1 MSNECITRRAFIG
14 AALGA
19 GMLLISTPSVALA
32 DEQYAATPGRSID
45 PHSVSMAGSRT
56 LSSISSSHCLTEL
69 RRGLY
74 DGSYWL
80 WVRTTVYKSSNYD
93 YGGRA
98 SLTTPYGSTD
108 GARYGGGNNLT
119 VGSVMSTAAICIGIP
134 SSAIRVTYSGWTD
147 WPELIAYRT
156 VTIPAESIS
165 RTE

>member
-1 MSNECITRRAFIG
+1 MGNISITRRGFIE
-14 AALGA
+14 AALGV
-19 GMLLISTPSVALA
+19 GTLLVSAPSVALA
-32 DEQYAATPGRSID
+32 DGLYAAAPGKTID
-45 PHSVSMAGSRT
+45 PHSVSMVGSRT
-56 LSSISSSHCLTEL
+56 LSSISSSYCLTEL

-93 YGGRA
+93 YGGSA
-98 SLTTPYGSTD
+98 SLTTPYGSAN

-134 SSAIRVTYSGWTD
+134 SSAISVTYSGWTD

-156 VTIPAESIS
+156 VQIPAESIS
-165 RTE
+165 RME

>member
-69 RRGLY
+69 RRGCMMGPTGFGSERLY
-74 DGSYWL
+74 I
-80 WVRTTVYKSSNYD
+80 R
-93 YGGRA
+93 
-98 SLTTPYGSTD
+98 
-108 GARYGGGNNLT
+108 
-119 VGSVMSTAAICIGIP
+119 AAI
-134 SSAIRVTYSGWTD
+134 
-147 WPELIAYRT
+147 
-156 VTIPAESIS
+156 TIMVEAQALQRHTEVLTGHATGAEII
-165 RTE
+165 